1 MVACVIPHEFQG
13 INTEVTV
20 TESSVVRLNSLLS
33 YPCFL
38 YILPNMLPVRMIL
51 IYWSAVAKFMNKPEH
66 TVDETRLKRFFIKRT
81 KTDVI
86 LPNIP
91 LAVILRSTW
100 SIVSARSC
108 LSCLPFPVWQRAL
121 SELHYRFQDWY
132 FRNRLSSLL

>member
-1 MVACVIPHEFQG
+1 MVACVIPHEFHG

-38 YILPNMLPVRMIL
+38 YILPNMLPVRMML

-86 LPNIP
+86 LPSIP
-91 LAVILRSTW
+91 LAVMAPPKHMEH
-100 SIVSARSC
+100 SISQIVFVMPAIPRVATSSVRAALPVSR
-108 LSCLPFPVWQRAL
+108 LVLP
-121 SELHYRFQDWY
+121 
-132 FRNRLSSLL
+132 